1 MALAIIIYQDG
12 QTALY
17 IGSREGHSEVV
28 ELLLEQHA
36 DCSLCHKVK
45 FYLLKLGNEL
55 CDTVDLQDG
64 STPLMI
70 ASYKGHADIVKKH
83 IKAAIEQINFQREVY
98 RFEMC
103 ITV

>member
-1 MALAIIIYQDG
+1 MPQSKIL
-12 QTALY
+12 
-17 IGSREGHSEVV
+17 SF
-28 ELLLEQHA
+28 
-36 DCSLCHKVK
+36 KV
-45 FYLLKLGNEL
+45 NEL
-55 CDTVDLQDG
+55 CDAAVLQDG

-83 IKAAIEQINFQREVY
+83 IKAAIEQINYQREVY